1 MQLKSASSDSNPNV
15 PTFMKLFFFLRRHCT
30 SLTSSSNIH
39 KPKNPPPPQSQIL
52 LLCKSGSLL
61 DAIALLNST
70 NPSHITLKPLVYAS
84 LLQTSTKAVSLI
96 HGLQL
101 HSHVIKSGLETDRFV
116 GNSLLSLYFKLIPN
130 MSQTRKVFD
139 ALYFKDVISWTSMI
153 TGYVRAG
160 NPADAVGLFWEM
172 VSLGIEPNHFTVSA
186 VVKACSQLGYLR
198 LGRCLHGVVVSR
210 GFESNQVIGTALIDM
225 YGRNFR
231 PGQARD
237 VFDEMPEPGA
247 ICWTSVIS
255 ALTRNDLFSEALHY
269 FYSMQRCGGLF
280 PDGFTFGTV
289 LTACANLGR
298 VRQGREMHAKVVAYG
313 LRGNVVVES
322 SLVDMYG
329 KCGRVDDSRR
339 VFDGMPVKNSV
350 SWSALLG
357 VYCQAGEF
365 EAVIKNFREMEEADL
380 YCFGTVLRAC
390 AGLAAVQHGKEVHC
404 QYVRRCGWRDVIVES
419 ALVNLY
425 AKCGC
430 IDFARSVF
438 AQMLVRNLITW
449 NSMICGFA
457 QNGQGEEALKVFDE
471 MIKEGMKPDYIS
483 FIGVLFACSHAGL
496 VDQGRKNF
504 SLMTKNYGIKP
515 GIEHYCCMVDLL
527 GRAGL
532 LEEAENLIESADC
545 RNDSSLW
552 AVLLGASTTS
562 TNSATAERIAKKMI
576 ELEPDY
582 HLSYVLLANVYRSV
596 GRWDDAM
603 EIAKLMQDRG
613 VKKTPAK
620 SWIESNSRWRSRL
633 HVGGVNIPRKIDFN
647 AVWGH
652 SVKTRID
659 GRESTIEYQP
669 MLEAG
674 V

>member
-1 MQLKSASSDSNPNV
+1 
-15 PTFMKLFFFLRRHCT
+15 
-30 SLTSSSNIH
+30 
-39 KPKNPPPPQSQIL
+39 
-52 LLCKSGSLL
+52 
-61 DAIALLNST
+61 
-70 NPSHITLKPLVYAS
+70 
-84 LLQTSTKAVSLI
+84 
-96 HGLQL
+96 
-101 HSHVIKSGLETDRFV
+101 
-116 GNSLLSLYFKLIPN
+116 
-130 MSQTRKVFD
+130 MSETRKVFD
-139 ALYFKDVISWTSMI
+139 GLFFKDVISWTSMI
-153 TGYVRAG
+153 TGYVNAGKPGRAIE
-160 NPADAVGLFWEM
+160 VFWDM
-172 VSLGIEPNHFTVSA
+172 VKFGIESNAFTWSA
-186 VVKACSQLGYLR
+186 VVKACSKLGYSR
-198 LGRCLHGVVVSR
+198 LGRCFHGVVVSR
-210 GFESNQVIGTALIDM
+210 GFDSNHVIVTALIDM
-225 YGRNFR
+225 YGWNYR
-231 PGQARD
+231 PGDARQL
-237 VFDEMPEPGA
+237 FDEMLQPGA
-247 ICWTSVIS
+247 VCWTSVIS
-255 ALTRNDLFSEALHY
+255 ALTRNDLFEEALGY
-269 FYSMQRCGGLF
+269 FYLMQRNHGLF

-289 LTACANLGR
+289 LTACGNLR
-298 VRQGREMHAKVVAYG
+298 RLRQGREVHTKVITYG
-313 LRGNVVVES
+313 LCGNVVVES

-329 KCGRVDDSRR
+329 KCGTVDDSRR
-339 VFDGMPVKNSV
+339 VFDRMPKKNSV

-357 VYCQAGEF
+357 VYCQAGDF
-365 EAVIKNFREMEEADL
+365 ESVIKLFREMEETDL

-404 QYVRRCGWRDVIVES
+404 QYVRRSSWRDVIVES

-438 AQMLVRNLITW
+438 MQMLVRNLITW

-457 QNGQGEEALKVFDE
+457 QNGQGEEALRIFDD

-504 SLMTKNYGIKP
+504 ILMTKEYGIKP

-552 AVLLGASTTS
+552 AVLLGASTTC

-576 ELEPDY
+576 ELEPHY
-582 HLSYVLLANVYRSV
+582 HLSYVLLANVYRAV

-603 EIAKLMQDRG
+603 AIGKLMQERG

-620 SWIESNSRWRSRL
+620 SWIESNSGLGSHLR
-633 HVGGVNIPRKIDFN
+633 VGDVQIPRKINFN

-652 SVKTRID
+652 CVKTRRD
-659 GRESTIEYQP
+659 GNESIVEYQP

-674 V
+674 L

>member
-1 MQLKSASSDSNPNV
+1 
-15 PTFMKLFFFLRRHCT
+15 MKLFFFKRHCS
-30 SLTSSSNIH
+30 SLISSNLH
-39 KPKNPPPPQSQIL
+39 KTQNPPPKQSQIL
-52 LLCKSGSLL
+52 HLCKSGLL
-61 DAIALLNST
+61 FDAIRILNSI
-70 NPSHITLKPLVYAS
+70 NPSEITLKPLVYAS
-84 LLQTSTKAVSLI
+84 LLQTCTKAVSLT
-96 HGLQL
+96 HGLQI
-101 HSHVIKSGLETDRFV
+101 HAHVIKSGLETDRFV
-116 GNSLLSLYFKLIPN
+116 GNSLLSLYFKLIPD
-130 MSQTRKVFD
+130 MSETRRVFD
-139 ALYFKDVISWTSMI
+139 ALYFRDVISWTSMI

-160 NPADAVGLFWEM
+160 KPATSVALFWEM
-172 VSLGIEPNHFTVSA
+172 VSFGIEPNDFTVSA
-186 VVKACSQLGYLR
+186 VVKACSQVGYYR

-210 GFESNQVIGTALIDM
+210 GFDSNPVIVTALIDM
-225 YGRNFR
+225 YGRNHR
-231 PGQARD
+231 PGDARQL
-237 VFDEMPEPGA
+237 FDEMIQPGA

-255 ALTRNDLFSEALHY
+255 ALTRNDMFREALGC
-269 FYSMQRCGGLF
+269 FYLMQRCHGLF

-289 LTACANLGR
+289 LTACGNLGR
-298 VRQGREMHAKVVAYG
+298 LRQGREMHAKVVTYG
-313 LRGNVVVES
+313 LCGNVVVES

-329 KCGRVDDSRR
+329 KCGSVDDSRR
-339 VFDGMPVKNSV
+339 VFDRMPVKNSV

-365 EAVIKNFREMEEADL
+365 ESVIKHFREMEEADL

-438 AQMLVRNLITW
+438 IQMLVRNLITW

-457 QNGQGEEALKVFDE
+457 QNGQGEEALGIFDE

-496 VDQGRKNF
+496 VDQGRRNF
-504 SLMTKNYGIKP
+504 ILMTKEYGIKP

-532 LEEAENLIESADC
+532 LEEAENLIESAEC

-552 AVLLGASTTS
+552 AVLLGASTTC

-576 ELEPDY
+576 KLEPDY

-620 SWIESNSRWRSRL
+620 SWIESNSRLGSHL
-633 HVGGVNIPRKIDFN
+633 HVGDVHLPRKIDFN

-652 SVKTRID
+652 CMKTRID
-659 GRESTIEYQP
+659 GSESKVEYQP